1 MQDWRGDFQFHKRGM
16 RKDRKIIVA
25 PRNEAFMGRVRA
37 EGDTKEIED
46 TQPLPQEL
54 MLNRVLTWLISSIA
68 GIYWVLGTHTKL
80 S

>member
-1 MQDWRGDFQFHKRGM
+1 M
-16 RKDRKIIVA
+16 RKDRKIIGA
-25 PRNEAFMGRVRA
+25 PRNEVFVGRVRA
-37 EGDTKEIED
+37 EGDTKERDD
-46 TQPLPQEL
+46 TQPVPQEL